1 MKSMTLPFGIAL
13 PTGVVMPMLV
23 GRFSNFVF
31 AAVAAAKVDLTMA
44 VEFSARGVAP
54 ELSPVYAPMAT
65 TPTHKPTA
73 ANSRGLT
80 EMDLMRLSF

>member
-1 MKSMTLPFGIAL
+1 
-13 PTGVVMPMLV
+13 
-23 GRFSNFVF
+23 
-31 AAVAAAKVDLTMA
+31 MA